1 MYRLLI
7 AVCFFSLS
15 AALVSAQTPS
25 SLPPKDV
32 DIRLDN
38 QLYEAL
44 KLGTTLYN
52 QGSADGCFRIYHGS
66 LILALGFLDH
76 RSDQQEQIRKALKEI
91 EGMTSASERA
101 FALRKSIDELRASF
115 RTPAALWD
123 RLGGEAAVTALID
136 DFVKRTLDDPKV
148 NFSRKGSGQQWE
160 ANPEHV
166 GQLKK
171 HLLGFISSHSGGPS
185 RYEGRDLKVLHLAMS
200 ITGAEFQAMMD
211 DLKLSLEKFAVAT
224 KDQDQLLQIFHA
236 TRADIVTSLGGRSLK
251 TLWDRLGGE
260 AGVTRI
266 VDDLFE
272 RALAQ
277 PQLNFR
283 RQGMEKEWDP
293 TAENVKQVKRRMV
306 EFISSITGGPL
317 KYRGPDMKTLHTG
330 MKITDEEFKL
340 IAAEVKVTLDKLKVP
355 AKEQE
360 ELFKIIAGAK
370 GDIVEKK

>member
-1 MYRLLI
+1 
-7 AVCFFSLS
+7 
-15 AALVSAQTPS
+15 
-25 SLPPKDV
+25 
-32 DIRLDN
+32 
-38 QLYEAL
+38 
-44 KLGTTLYN
+44 
-52 QGSADGCFRIYHGS
+52 
-66 LILALGFLDH
+66 
-76 RSDQQEQIRKALKEI
+76 
-91 EGMTSASERA
+91 
-101 FALRKSIDELRASF
+101 
-115 RTPAALWD
+115 
-123 RLGGEAAVTALID
+123 
-136 DFVKRTLDDPKV
+136 
-148 NFSRKGSGQQWE
+148 
-160 ANPEHV
+160 
-166 GQLKK
+166 
-171 HLLGFISSHSGGPS
+171 
-185 RYEGRDLKVLHLAMS
+185 
-200 ITGAEFQAMMD
+200 
-211 DLKLSLEKFAVAT
+211 LKLSLDKFAIAGR
-224 KDQDQLLQIFHA
+224 DQDQLLQIFHA
-236 TRADIVTSLGGRSLK
+236 TRPDIVTSLGGRSLK

-260 AGVTRI
+260 LGVTKI
-266 VDDLFE
+266 VDDLFD